1 MAKRQKSWVFSPQP
15 QSKLKVPENIKT
27 EVEQKALALVDGT
40 LKPNHVK
47 PPPAEES
54 WNYIIDIYTKWYR
67 SYFYFCAKYRVPGPN
82 AISPFFEA
90 KFARM
95 EYVEDN
101 LFNLAYMRHTEEWFE
116 IYAGLSVDQ
125 CIEAVKDN
133 PAFYP

>member
-1 MAKRQKSWVFSPQP
+1 VFSPLP

-67 SYFYFCAKYRVPGPN
+67 NYFYFCAKYRVPGPN

-95 EYVEDN
+95 EYLGDN